1 VLVAEDPTPRLL
13 TGSIRC
19 VTDDELVLL
28 ARQGDT
34 AAFDQLV
41 VRHQVAVYR
50 AAMAALRNTD
60 EAEEAAQDAFVRAWS
75 HLRQFRGEASF
86 KTWLL
91 RIVWRRAVS
100 RRRRLLGWW
109 RRSSSVEEVAAI
121 AVAHERADEQ
131 MRDSDLRGHIA
142 RAIDGLT
149 PKLRDAFLLA
159 SSGDYKYD
167 EIAAMLS
174 IAEGTLKWRVSE
186 ARRRVKRRLSE
197 LGYVHA

>member
-1 VLVAEDPTPRLL
+1 MLVAEDPTPRVL

-75 HLRQFRGEASF
+75 QPAPEPVPGVQCPRRHFRRF
-86 KTWLL
+86 FPKK
-91 RIVWRRAVS
+91 S
-100 RRRRLLGWW
+100 RRR
-109 RRSSSVEEVAAI
+109 
-121 AVAHERADEQ
+121 
-131 MRDSDLRGHIA
+131 DS
-142 RAIDGLT
+142 
-149 PKLRDAFLLA
+149 
-159 SSGDYKYD
+159 
-167 EIAAMLS
+167 
-174 IAEGTLKWRVSE
+174 W
-186 ARRRVKRRLSE
+186 
-197 LGYVHA
+197 